1 MKLSKSD
8 KELIKKGG
16 IALGLNHSDEGV
28 HKQALYLELLL
39 EANKNISLTGIKNP
53 KEAVIKHT
61 IDSLSVSG
69 AIEGKKIVDIG
80 SGGGTPGIP
89 LAIANPEKK
98 FYLIDSVLKKI
109 KFLDEAIR
117 TLELDNVETICDR
130 GENIGKLSANTVVS
144 RAFGSL
150 NYLIESSKKM
160 VSRNGLFLAM
170 KGKINQEEINELKTG
185 FSVLQIQEIEVPYLE
200 ATRHFVFIKRT

>member
-1 MKLSKSD
+1 M
-8 KELIKKGG
+8 
-16 IALGLNHSDEGV
+16 GLKQSDESI

-61 IDSLSVSG
+61 IDSLSVSS
-69 AIEGKKIVDIG
+69 AIEGEKIVDIG

-98 FYLIDSVLKKI
+98 FYLVDSVLKKI
-109 KFLDEAIR
+109 KFLDEAVKA
-117 TLELDNVETICDR
+117 LELNNIETICDR
-130 GENIGKLSANTVVS
+130 GENVDKLSADTVVS

-150 NYLIESSKKM
+150 NYLIESSKNM
-160 VSRNGLFLAM
+160 VSKKGLFLAM
-170 KGKINQEEINELKTG
+170 KGKINQEEINDLVTD

-200 ATRHFVFIKRT
+200 ATRHFVFIKRK

>member
-1 MKLSKSD
+1 
-8 KELIKKGG
+8 LI
-16 IALGLNHSDEGV
+16 HSDEGV

-89 LAIANPEKK
+89 LAIANPDKK
-98 FYLIDSVLKKI
+98 FYLIVLGFVNNLLHQK
-109 KFLDEAIR
+109 D
-117 TLELDNVETICDR
+117 
-130 GENIGKLSANTVVS
+130 G
-144 RAFGSL
+144 
-150 NYLIESSKKM
+150 LI
-160 VSRNGLFLAM
+160 
-170 KGKINQEEINELKTG
+170 
-185 FSVLQIQEIEVPYLE
+185 
-200 ATRHFVFIKRT
+200 

>member
-1 MKLSKSD
+1 M
-8 KELIKKGG
+8 
-16 IALGLNHSDEGV
+16 GLKQSDESI

-61 IDSLSVSG
+61 IDSLSVSS
-69 AIEGKKIVDIG
+69 AIEGEKIVDIG

-89 LAIANPEKK
+89 LAIANPDKK

-109 KFLDEAIR
+109 KFLDEAVKV
-117 TLELDNVETICDR
+117 LELDNIETICDR
-130 GENIGKLSANTVVS
+130 GENINKLSAETVVS

-150 NYLIESSKKM
+150 NYLIESSKNM
-160 VSRNGLFLAM
+160 VSKKGLFLAM
-170 KGKINQEEINELKTG
+170 KGKINQEEINDLVTD

-200 ATRHFVFIKRT
+200 ATRHFVFIKRK

>member
-1 MKLSKSD
+1 M
-8 KELIKKGG
+8 
-16 IALGLNHSDEGV
+16 GLKQSDESI

-61 IDSLSVSG
+61 IDSLSVSS
-69 AIEGKKIVDIG
+69 AIEGEKIVDIG

-89 LAIANPEKK
+89 LAIANPNKK
-98 FYLIDSVLKKI
+98 FYLIASVVKKI
-109 KFLDEAIR
+109 KFLDEAVKV
-117 TLELDNVETICDR
+117 LELNNIETICDR
-130 GENIGKLSANTVVS
+130 GENVDKISADTVVS

-150 NYLIESSKKM
+150 NYLIESSKNM
-160 VSRNGLFLAM
+160 VSKKGLFLAM
-170 KGKINQEEINELKTG
+170 KGKINQEEINDLVTD

-200 ATRHFVFIKRT
+200 ATRHFVFIKRK

>member
-1 MKLSKSD
+1 M
-8 KELIKKGG
+8 
-16 IALGLNHSDEGV
+16 GLKQSDESI

-61 IDSLSVSG
+61 IDSLSVSS
-69 AIEGKKIVDIG
+69 AIEGEKIVDIG

-89 LAIANPEKK
+89 LAIANPAKK
-98 FYLIDSVLKKI
+98 FYLVDSVLKKI
-109 KFLDEAIR
+109 KFLDEAVKV
-117 TLELDNVETICDR
+117 LELDNIETICDR
-130 GENIGKLSANTVVS
+130 GENVDKISADTVVS

-150 NYLIESSKKM
+150 NYLIESSKNM
-160 VSRNGLFLAM
+160 VSKKGLFLAM
-170 KGKINQEEINELKTG
+170 KGKINQEEINDLVTD

-200 ATRHFVFIKRT
+200 ATRHFVFIKRK

>member
-1 MKLSKSD
+1 MKQ
-8 KELIKKGG
+8 
-16 IALGLNHSDEGV
+16 SDESI
-28 HKQALYLELLL
+28 HKQVLYLELLL

-61 IDSLSVSG
+61 IDSLSASN
-69 AIEGKKIVDIG
+69 AIEGEKIVDIG

-109 KFLDEAIR
+109 KFLDEAVKV
-117 TLELDNVETICDR
+117 LELNNIETICDR
-130 GENIGKLSANTVVS
+130 GENVDKISADTVVS

-150 NYLIESSKKM
+150 NYLIESSKNM
-160 VSRNGLFLAM
+160 VSKKGLFLAM
-170 KGKINQEEINELKTG
+170 KGKINQEEINDLVTD

-200 ATRHFVFIKRT
+200 ATRHFVFIKRK

>member
-1 MKLSKSD
+1 M
-8 KELIKKGG
+8 
-16 IALGLNHSDEGV
+16 GLKQSDESI

-61 IDSLSVSG
+61 IDSLSVSS
-69 AIEGKKIVDIG
+69 AIEGEKIVDIG

-98 FYLIDSVLKKI
+98 FYLVDSVLKKI
-109 KFLDEAIR
+109 KFLDEAVKA
-117 TLELDNVETICDR
+117 LELNNIETICDR
-130 GENIGKLSANTVVS
+130 GENVDKLSADTVVS

-150 NYLIESSKKM
+150 NYLIESSKNM
-160 VSRNGLFLAM
+160 VSKKGLFLAM
-170 KGKINQEEINELKTG
+170 KGKINQEEINDLVMG

-200 ATRHFVFIKRT
+200 ATRHFVFIKRK

>member
-1 MKLSKSD
+1 M
-8 KELIKKGG
+8 
-16 IALGLNHSDEGV
+16 GLKQSDESI

-61 IDSLSVSG
+61 IDSLSVSS
-69 AIEGKKIVDIG
+69 AIEGEKIVDIG

-89 LAIANPEKK
+89 LAIANPDKK

-109 KFLDEAIR
+109 KFLDE
-117 TLELDNVETICDR
+117 TVKVLELDNIETICDR
-130 GENIGKLSANTVVS
+130 GENINKLSADTVVS

-150 NYLIESSKKM
+150 NYLIESSKNM
-160 VSRNGLFLAM
+160 VSKNGLFLAM
-170 KGKINQEEINELKTG
+170 KGKINQEEISDLVTG

-200 ATRHFVFIKRT
+200 ATRHFVFIKRK

>member
-1 MKLSKSD
+1 
-8 KELIKKGG
+8 LIQ
-16 IALGLNHSDEGV
+16 SDEGV

-89 LAIANPEKK
+89 LAIANPDKK

-130 GENIGKLSANTVVS
+130 GENIEKLSANTVVS

-160 VSRNGLFLAM
+160 VSKNGLFLAM
-170 KGKINQEEINELKTG
+170 KGKINQEEINELMTG

>member
-1 MKLSKSD
+1 M
-8 KELIKKGG
+8 
-16 IALGLNHSDEGV
+16 GLKQSDESI

-61 IDSLSVSG
+61 IDSLSVSS
-69 AIEGKKIVDIG
+69 AIEGEKIVDIG

-89 LAIANPEKK
+89 LAIANPAKK
-98 FYLIDSVLKKI
+98 FYLVDSVLKKI
-109 KFLDEAIR
+109 KFLDEAVKV
-117 TLELDNVETICDR
+117 LELNNIETICDR
-130 GENIGKLSANTVVS
+130 GENVDKLSADTVVS

-150 NYLIESSKKM
+150 NYLIESSKNM
-160 VSRNGLFLAM
+160 VSKNGLFLAM
-170 KGKINQEEINELKTG
+170 KGKINQEEISDLVTG

-200 ATRHFVFIKRT
+200 ATRHFVFIKRK

>member
-1 MKLSKSD
+1 MGLS
-8 KELIKKGG
+8 
-16 IALGLNHSDEGV
+16 HSDEDLR
-28 HKQALYLELLL
+28 KQALYLELLL

-61 IDSLSVSG
+61 IDSLSVST
-69 AIEGKKIVDIG
+69 AIEGKTIVDIG

-89 LAIANPEKK
+89 LAIANPDKK
-98 FYLIDSVLKKI
+98 FYLVDSTLKKI

-117 TLELDNVETICDR
+117 TLELENVETICNR

-150 NYLIESSKKM
+150 NYMIESSKNM
-160 VSRNGLFLAM
+160 VSKNGLFLAM
-170 KGKINQEEINELKTG
+170 KGKINQEEINELMTG

>member
-1 MKLSKSD
+1 M
-8 KELIKKGG
+8 
-16 IALGLNHSDEGV
+16 GLKQSDESI

-61 IDSLSVSG
+61 IDSLSVSS
-69 AIEGKKIVDIG
+69 AIEGEKIVDIG

-89 LAIANPEKK
+89 LAIANPAKK
-98 FYLIDSVLKKI
+98 FYLVDSVLKKI
-109 KFLDEAIR
+109 KFLDEAVKV
-117 TLELDNVETICDR
+117 LELDNIETICDR
-130 GENIGKLSANTVVS
+130 GENINKLSADTVVS

-150 NYLIESSKKM
+150 NYLIESSKNM
-160 VSRNGLFLAM
+160 VSKKGLFLAM
-170 KGKINQEEINELKTG
+170 KGKINQEEINDLVTD

-200 ATRHFVFIKRT
+200 ATRHFVFIKRK

>member
-1 MKLSKSD
+1 M
-8 KELIKKGG
+8 
-16 IALGLNHSDEGV
+16 GLKQSDESI

-61 IDSLSVSG
+61 IDSLSVSS
-69 AIEGKKIVDIG
+69 AIEGEKIVDIG

-98 FYLIDSVLKKI
+98 FYLVDSVLKKI
-109 KFLDEAIR
+109 KFLDEAVKV
-117 TLELDNVETICDR
+117 LELDNIETICDR
-130 GENIGKLSANTVVS
+130 GENIDKLSADTVVS

-150 NYLIESSKKM
+150 NYLIESSKNM
-160 VSRNGLFLAM
+160 VSKKGLFLAM
-170 KGKINQEEINELKTG
+170 KGKINQEEISELKTG

-200 ATRHFVFIKRT
+200 ATRHFVFIKRK

>member
-1 MKLSKSD
+1 M
-8 KELIKKGG
+8 
-16 IALGLNHSDEGV
+16 GLKQSDESI

-61 IDSLSVSG
+61 IDSLSVSS
-69 AIEGKKIVDIG
+69 AIEGEKIVDIG

-89 LAIANPEKK
+89 LAIANPDKK

-109 KFLDEAIR
+109 KFLDEVVKV
-117 TLELDNVETICDR
+117 LELNNIETICDR
-130 GENIGKLSANTVVS
+130 GENVDKISADTVVS

-150 NYLIESSKKM
+150 NYLIESSKNM
-160 VSRNGLFLAM
+160 VSKKGLFLAM
-170 KGKINQEEINELKTG
+170 KGKINQEEISDLVTG

-200 ATRHFVFIKRT
+200 ATRHFVFIKRK

>member
-1 MKLSKSD
+1 M
-8 KELIKKGG
+8 
-16 IALGLNHSDEGV
+16 
-28 HKQALYLELLL
+28 L

-89 LAIANPEKK
+89 LAIANPDKK

-170 KGKINQEEINELKTG
+170 KGKINQDEIN
-185 FSVLQIQEIEVPYLE
+185 
-200 ATRHFVFIKRT
+200 

>member
-1 MKLSKSD
+1 M
-8 KELIKKGG
+8 
-16 IALGLNHSDEGV
+16 GLKQSDESI

-53 KEAVIKHT
+53 KGAVIKHT
-61 IDSLSVSG
+61 IDSLSVSS
-69 AIEGKKIVDIG
+69 AIEGEKIVDIG

-98 FYLIDSVLKKI
+98 FYLVDSVLKKI
-109 KFLDEAIR
+109 KFLDEAVKA
-117 TLELDNVETICDR
+117 LELNNIETICDR
-130 GENIGKLSANTVVS
+130 GENVDKLSADTVVS

-150 NYLIESSKKM
+150 NYLIESSKNM
-160 VSRNGLFLAM
+160 VSKKGLFLAM
-170 KGKINQEEINELKTG
+170 KGKINQEEINDLVTD

-200 ATRHFVFIKRT
+200 ATRHFVFIKRK

>member
-1 MKLSKSD
+1 M
-8 KELIKKGG
+8 
-16 IALGLNHSDEGV
+16 GLKQSDESI

-61 IDSLSVSG
+61 IDSLSVSS
-69 AIEGKKIVDIG
+69 AIEGEKIVDIG

-98 FYLIDSVLKKI
+98 FYLVDSVLKKI
-109 KFLDEAIR
+109 KFLDEAVKV
-117 TLELDNVETICDR
+117 LELNNIETICDR
-130 GENIGKLSANTVVS
+130 GENVDKLSADTVVS

-150 NYLIESSKKM
+150 NYLIESSKNM
-160 VSRNGLFLAM
+160 VSKKGLFLAM
-170 KGKINQEEINELKTG
+170 KGKINQEEINNLVTG

-200 ATRHFVFIKRT
+200 ATRHFVFIKRK

>member
-1 MKLSKSD
+1 ML
-8 KELIKKGG
+8 KKGS
-16 IALGLNHSDEGV
+16 IALGLKQSDESI

-39 EANKNISLTGIKNP
+39 EANNNISLTGIKKP

-61 IDSLSVSG
+61 IDSLSVSS

-89 LAIANPEKK
+89 LAIANPDKK
-98 FYLIDSVLKKI
+98 FYLVDSVLKKI
-109 KFLDEAIR
+109 KFLDEAVKV
-117 TLELDNVETICDR
+117 LELDNIETICDR
-130 GENIGKLSANTVVS
+130 GENIDKLSADTVVS

-150 NYLIESSKKM
+150 NYLIESSKNM
-160 VSRNGLFLAM
+160 VSKKGLFLAM
-170 KGKINQEEINELKTG
+170 KGKINQEEISELKTG

-200 ATRHFVFIKRT
+200 ATRHFVFIKRK

>member
-1 MKLSKSD
+1 M
-8 KELIKKGG
+8 
-16 IALGLNHSDEGV
+16 GLKQSDESI

-61 IDSLSVSG
+61 IDSLSVSK
-69 AIEGKKIVDIG
+69 AIEGEKIVDIG

-89 LAIANPEKK
+89 LAIANPDKK

-109 KFLDEAIR
+109 KFLDE
-117 TLELDNVETICDR
+117 TVKVLELDNIETICDR
-130 GENIGKLSANTVVS
+130 GENINKLSVDTVVS

-150 NYLIESSKKM
+150 NYLIESSKNM
-160 VSRNGLFLAM
+160 VSKNGLFLAM
-170 KGKINQEEINELKTG
+170 KGKINQEEISDLVTG

-200 ATRHFVFIKRT
+200 ATRHFVFIKRK

>member
-1 MKLSKSD
+1 M
-8 KELIKKGG
+8 
-16 IALGLNHSDEGV
+16 NHSDEGV

>member
-1 MKLSKSD
+1 M
-8 KELIKKGG
+8 
-16 IALGLNHSDEGV
+16 
-28 HKQALYLELLL
+28 LL
-39 EANKNISLTGIKNP
+39 EANKSISLTGIKNP

-89 LAIANPEKK
+89 LAIANPDKK